1 MLSEIKNCRI
11 CKSSDLKNI
20 LDLGNQPPANSLHKK
35 NEKIKKFPLKVIF
48 CNKCETS
55 QLSVSLSPKFLFSKY
70 FWVTATSSTAK
81 KHSQKFYK
89 LTSRYIKKN
98 STVIEVASNDGTF
111 LKPFLKRK
119 HKVLGV
125 DPAKNICKIANL
137 DGIKTIPEFFSEKTS
152 IKIKNKYKN
161 VDLIFAR
168 NVIPHVKNIH
178 SVVKGISNLAN
189 DESIVAIEFHYS
201 KDILNELQYDSIY
214 HEHLFYFTI
223 KTISNLISKYNLYPF
238 DVFSSPISG
247 GSLVLIF
254 SKKKLK
260 KKILLKK
267 KEQDEEK
274 NNLNKITKWKI
285 FAKKSK
291 IHAQKF
297 KLDILTSYKANGKL
311 FGYGASARSSTL
323 LNYCKLSNKHIDFII
338 DQNPLKQNLYTP
350 GTNIPIQSIKDVSK
364 NLVNKNMVL
373 LAWNFKDEIVKIMKN
388 INFKNKIILPI
399 KKKWK

>member
-1 MLSEIKNCRI
+1 MISEIKNCRI
-11 CKSSDLKNI
+11 CKSPDLKSI

-48 CNKCETS
+48 CRKCETS

-81 KHSQKFYK
+81 KHSQKFYN
-89 LTSRYIKKN
+89 LTSKYIKKN

-111 LKPFLKRK
+111 LKPFLKEK
-119 HKVLGV
+119 HKVLGI

-152 IKIKNKYKN
+152 IKIKKKYKN

-178 SVVKGISNLAN
+178 SVVKGISNLAS

-223 KTISNLISKYNLYPF
+223 KTISNLFSKYSLYPF

-254 SKKKLK
+254 SKKERK

-267 KEQDEEK
+267 MEKYEEK
-274 NNLNKITKWKI
+274 NNLNKIIKWKI

-297 KLDILTSYKANGKL
+297 KSDILKSYKTNGKL

-350 GTNIPIQSIKDVSK
+350 GTNIPIRSIKDSVK
-364 NLVNKNMVL
+364 NLANKNMVL
-373 LAWNFKDEIVKIMKN
+373 LAWNFKSEIVKIMKN
-388 INFKNKIILPI
+388 IDFKNKIILPI
-399 KKKWK
+399 QKKWK